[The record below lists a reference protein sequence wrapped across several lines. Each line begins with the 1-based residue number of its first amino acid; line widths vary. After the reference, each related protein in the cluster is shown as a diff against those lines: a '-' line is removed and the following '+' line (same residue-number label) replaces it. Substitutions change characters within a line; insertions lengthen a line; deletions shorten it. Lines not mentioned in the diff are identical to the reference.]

1 MNNGVTMLDNQ
12 QIANNWPQIRS
23 SVLSHWKKLSLN
35 EVEKTHGNMNSLGK
49 LVKSKYGSNTNFEK
63 DYEQICSRF
72 ASKKRSED
80 DFDELDD
87 EDESGM
93 TSFDDHS
100 ADYTGMRVNNKQ
112 TVAQSKPVKEV
123 ELPIKPEVDETG
135 IKEDTEI
142 KTAPDDF
149 KPNQDPHSSKSEDI
163 RQGRSNS
170 SANTTSPSALISS
183 ETTKL

>member
-1 MNNGVTMLDNQ
+1 MGFTMLDNR
-12 QIANNWPQIRS
+12 QIEANWPQIRT
-23 SVLSHWKKLSLN
+23 SVLTHWKKLSER
-35 EVEKTHGNMNSLGK
+35 EVEKTHGNANSLGK
-49 LVKSKYGSNTNFEK
+49 LVKSKYGPDTNFEQE
-63 DYEQICSRF
+63 YEQICSRIAF
-72 ASKKRSED
+72 KARKTREED
-80 DFDELDD
+80 FNELDD

-100 ADYTGMRVNNKQ
+100 ADYTGMKLNNKQ

-123 ELPIKPEVDETG
+123 ELPIKPEVEETG

-149 KPNQDPHSSKSEDI
+149 KPNQDPHFSQNEDI
-163 RQGRSNS
+163 SLGRSNS

-183 ETTKL
+183 ETT